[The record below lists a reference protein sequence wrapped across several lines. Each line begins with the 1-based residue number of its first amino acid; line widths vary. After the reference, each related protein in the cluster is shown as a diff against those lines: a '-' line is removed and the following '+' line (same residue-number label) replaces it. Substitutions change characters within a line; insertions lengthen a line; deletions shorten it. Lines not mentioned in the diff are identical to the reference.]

1 VSQIRSQSNARP
13 RWLWWL
19 VGAVAALVIGC
30 TVVGLVRWRWLA
42 SNPLLGDEQENLA
55 AAQIERIGRIQLPPS
70 AAGIQAR
77 AGGFQDRFISIR
89 FDIPPAELDAFLKAT
104 RYTPSIGPTTKLPF
118 QSIAVDAPWWRP
130 QDAQRFE
137 AGQNFVDGI
146 SQSVLVDMTSA
157 ERYIVYVQTFET

>member
-1 VSQIRSQSNARP
+1 MQPSPQPSARS

-19 VGAVAALVIGC
+19 VGAVACLVLGC
-30 TVVGLVRWRWLA
+30 AIVGLVGWRWLA
-42 SNPLLGDEQENLA
+42 NNPLLGDQEENLTT
-55 AAQIERIGRIQLPPS
+55 AQIENIGRIQLPPS

-89 FDIPPAELDAFLKAT
+89 FDMLPVELDAFLKAT
-104 RYTPSIGPTTKLPF
+104 RYTPAISPTAKLPF

-137 AGQNFVDGI
+137 AGENFVDGI